1 MSRFAPLDALLAER
15 MKCDS
20 PPDTAALERWQM
32 ERLRATLE
40 HARHSPY
47 HAERLA
53 GIAASSLYSR
63 HDLARLPFMEADI
76 LREAPLKLLCV
87 SQDDVARAVTF
98 DTSGST
104 GPPKR
109 VFCTAEDI
117 ENTITF
123 FSHGLLSFMQRGEAL
138 LALLPAE
145 RPASVGRLLGEAA
158 GRVGVRPL
166 SASPEHGWDSIAD
179 MAHREGVRAVVGSPL
194 HVREFALAWHRA
206 GFPSGAIST
215 VLLCWDAAPRALRA
229 LLAETLGC
237 EVRHHWGMTETGMG
251 GALSCGEA
259 GMHLRENDLLVEV
272 TDPVSGVPLPDG
284 TWGELVVTTLDRR
297 AMPLIR
303 YRTGDRG
310 RILPGTCP
318 CGSPQR
324 RIDLVPGRLADER
337 LLPDGTPLR
346 LIDLDECLLGLPD
359 VVEYRACLHEDAPA
373 VLAVDVLLRGDIPR
387 LGPTMTAREESVAI
401 LTRLLSTA
409 SPIARA
415 MRLGTLELRVA
426 ARDHLP
432 PETLFAK
439 RRIAT
444 RCQASS

>member
-1 MSRFAPLDALLAER
+1 MRPFATVDALLAGR
-15 MKCDS
+15 MES
-20 PPDTAALERWQM
+20 ETPPDAATLECWQM

-40 HARHSPY
+40 YARRSPY
-47 HAERLA
+47 HAERLT
-53 GIAASSLYSR
+53 GIATASLRSR
-63 HDLARLPFMEADI
+63 RDLDRLPRMDADA
-76 LREAPLKLLCV
+76 LRENPLKLLCV
-87 SQDDVARAVTF
+87 SQDEVTRAVTF

-109 VFCTAEDI
+109 VFFAAEDI
-117 ENTITF
+117 ESTIAF
-123 FSHGLLSFMQRGEAL
+123 FSHGLRTFTKHGETL

-158 GRVGVRPL
+158 RRIGVRAI
-166 SASPEHGWDSIAD
+166 SASPGHGWDGIAD
-179 MAHREGVRAVVGSPL
+179 MAHSEGVHTVVGSPL
-194 HVREFALAWHRA
+194 HVRELALAWHRA
-206 GFPSGAIST
+206 GLAPGSIST

-259 GMHLRENDLLVEV
+259 GMHLRESDLLVEV
-272 TDPVSGVPLPDG
+272 TDPASGMPLPDG

-310 RILPGTCP
+310 RILPTPCP

-324 RIDLVPGRLADER
+324 RIDLVPGRLVDER
-337 LLPDGTPLR
+337 LLPGGTHLR
-346 LIDLDECLLGLPD
+346 LLDLDECLLGLPD
-359 VVEYRACLHEDAPA
+359 VVEYRACLDDDDPA
-373 VLAVDVLLRGDIPR
+373 ILTVDVLLRGGIVHS
-387 LGPTMTAREESVAI
+387 GPTMNAREEAVAI

-415 MRLGTLELRVA
+415 MRLGRLELRVA
-426 ARDHLP
+426 VCDHLP
-432 PETLFAK
+432 PETDFAK

-444 RCQASS
+444 YRQASP